1 MKSNRIV
8 LFSAIML
15 VLLVGG
21 CSYKQPPITVTSLTT
36 SQPTIITSTTNEPTT
51 ATTSQTT
58 TSITTIQ
65 TTTTQTVTTT
75 TTTTTPTLVTGN
87 RIGNQA
93 INFQLEDL
101 NGRTVSLSE
110 IRGNPVILNFWATWC
125 GPCRSE
131 MPLLQQIHE
140 TWKDRGLIL
149 LEIDIQ
155 ESAAAVQKFMI
166 DNNLTLTTLLDNDG
180 RVTNLYGISAIPTTF
195 FIDKDGIIRQIV
207 RGAFPNKELIESQL
221 SKIIT

>member
-1 MKSNRIV
+1 
-8 LFSAIML
+8 
-15 VLLVGG
+15 
-21 CSYKQPPITVTSLTT
+21 
-36 SQPTIITSTTNEPTT
+36 
-51 ATTSQTT
+51 
-58 TSITTIQ
+58 
-65 TTTTQTVTTT
+65 
-75 TTTTTPTLVTGN
+75 LVTGN